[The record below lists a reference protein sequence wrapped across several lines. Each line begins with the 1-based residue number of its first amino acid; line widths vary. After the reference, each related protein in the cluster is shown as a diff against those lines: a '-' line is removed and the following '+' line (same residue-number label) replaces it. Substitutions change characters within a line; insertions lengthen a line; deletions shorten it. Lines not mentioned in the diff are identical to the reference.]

1 MVKVLYFAMLRDAI
15 GKAEET
21 MELPEDVKTVEQFMD
36 FLVAKGE
43 PYASALA
50 NRKRVRAAINQTMA
64 LTDTSVV
71 GATEIALF
79 PPVTGG

>member
-64 LTDTSVV
+64 LADTSVV